1 MKYYKTVKRLT
12 RGKIQENPNVL
23 YLFGDNTIR
32 KGLGGQAKEMRGEPN
47 TVGIITKRYPNN
59 KDTAFFCDFDY
70 SEFVEL
76 TNKGFRDVI
85 TYIVTHRPTAVV
97 EPPLGVGL
105 ADLPNRAPRC
115 YEYLRYMLDKLKS
128 IVEEFY

>member
-1 MKYYKTVKRLT
+1 MKYYRTDKRLT

-32 KGLGGQAKEMRGEPN
+32 KGLGGQAKEMRGESN
-47 TVGIITKRYPNN
+47 TIGIITKRYPSN

-70 SEFVEL
+70 NDFVEL
-76 TNKGFRDVI
+76 TNQGFIDVI
-85 TYIVTHRPTAVV
+85 EYIVNNRPIAVV

-115 YEYLRYMLDKLKS
+115 YEYLRLMLDKLKFV
-128 IVEEFY
+128 IENFY

>member
-1 MKYYKTVKRLT
+1 MKYYKTDKRIT

-23 YLFGDNTIR
+23 YLFGDNTIG

-47 TVGIITKRYPNN
+47 TVGIVTKRFPNTTDSSYFTDDDYETF
-59 KDTAFFCDFDY
+59 KAF
-70 SEFVEL
+70 
-76 TNKGFRDVI
+76 TNQGFRDTM
-85 TYIVTHRPTAVV
+85 TYIVTHKPIAVV

-115 YEYLRYMLDKLKS
+115 YKYLKYMLDRLRS
-128 IVEEFY
+128 IVEIFY

>member
-1 MKYYKTVKRLT
+1 MKYYKTDKRIT

-23 YLFGDNTIR
+23 YLFGDNTIS

-47 TVGIITKRYPNN
+47 TVGVVTKRFP
-59 KDTAFFCDFDY
+59 DTTDSSYFTDEDYETFKAF
-70 SEFVEL
+70 
-76 TNKGFRDVI
+76 TNQGFRDVI
-85 TYIVTHRPTAVV
+85 TYIVTYKPIAVV

-115 YEYLRYMLDKLKS
+115 YECLRFMLDRLKF

>member
-1 MKYYKTVKRLT
+1 MKYYKTDKRIT

-23 YLFGDNTIR
+23 YLFGDNTIG

-47 TVGIITKRYPNN
+47 TVGIVTKRFPNTTDSSYFIDDDYETF
-59 KDTAFFCDFDY
+59 KAF
-70 SEFVEL
+70 V
-76 TNKGFRDVI
+76 NQGFRDVI
-85 TYIVTHRPTAVV
+85 TYIVTHKPIAVV

-115 YEYLRYMLDKLKS
+115 YKYLRYMLDRLRS
-128 IVEEFY
+128 IVERFY